1 MLLREYIQMEKL
13 IHGRE
18 IPADILYQMTS
29 DNPDNEYMYY
39 SESKGGLM
47 SIFDMQIHH
56 FIRAYAKQSQADN
69 NVLQEK
75 LSEIKK
81 VLETVAQ
88 EVTLVAWYRN
98 L

>member
-1 MLLREYIQMEKL
+1 MTLREYVQMEKL

-29 DNPDNEYMYY
+29 DSPDEEYMYY
-39 SESKGGLM
+39 SESKGSLI
-47 SIFDMQIHH
+47 SIFDMHIHH
-56 FIRAYAKQSQADN
+56 FIRAYAIQNKTDN
-69 NVLQEK
+69 NALQEK

-81 VLETVAQ
+81 VLE
-88 EVTLVAWYRN
+88 VAWYPN

>member
-1 MLLREYIQMEKL
+1 MIVLCIGVNMLLREYIQMEKL

-39 SESKGGLM
+39 SESKGSLV

-69 NVLQEK
+69 NALQEK

-81 VLETVAQ
+81 VLEVA
-88 EVTLVAWYRN
+88 
-98 L
+98 

>member
-1 MLLREYIQMEKL
+1 MILREYIQMEKL

-39 SESKGGLM
+39 SESKGSLM
-47 SIFDMQIHH
+47 SIFDMHIHH
-56 FIRAYAKQSQADN
+56 FIRAYAIQNKTDN
-69 NVLQEK
+69 NSLQEK

-81 VLETVAQ
+81 VLEVA
-88 EVTLVAWYRN
+88 
-98 L
+98 

>member
-39 SESKGGLM
+39 SESKGSLV

-81 VLETVAQ
+81 VLEVA
-88 EVTLVAWYRN
+88 
-98 L
+98 

>member
-1 MLLREYIQMEKL
+1 MILREYIQMEKL

-39 SESKGGLM
+39 SESKGSLI
-47 SIFDMQIHH
+47 SIFDMHIHH
-56 FIRAYAKQSQADN
+56 FIRAYAIQNKTDN
-69 NVLQEK
+69 NSLQEK

-81 VLETVAQ
+81 VLEVA
-88 EVTLVAWYRN
+88 
-98 L
+98 

>member
-1 MLLREYIQMEKL
+1 MILREYIQMEKL

-39 SESKGGLM
+39 SESKGSLI
-47 SIFDMQIHH
+47 SIFDMHIHH

-69 NVLQEK
+69 NALQEK
-75 LSEIKK
+75 LKKKKK
-81 VLETVAQ
+81 VLEVA
-88 EVTLVAWYRN
+88 
-98 L
+98 

>member
-1 MLLREYIQMEKL
+1 MILREYIQMEKL

-39 SESKGGLM
+39 SESKGSLI
-47 SIFDMQIHH
+47 SIFDMHIHH
-56 FIRAYAKQSQADN
+56 FIRAYAKQSQTDN
-69 NVLQEK
+69 NALQEK

-81 VLETVAQ
+81 VLEVA
-88 EVTLVAWYRN
+88 
-98 L
+98 

>member
-1 MLLREYIQMEKL
+1 MIVLCIGVNMILREYIQMEKL

-39 SESKGGLM
+39 SESKGSLV

-81 VLETVAQ
+81 VLEVA
-88 EVTLVAWYRN
+88 
-98 L
+98 

>member
-1 MLLREYIQMEKL
+1 MILREYIQMEKL

-39 SESKGGLM
+39 SESKGSLI
-47 SIFDMQIHH
+47 SIFDMHIHH

-81 VLETVAQ
+81 VLE
-88 EVTLVAWYRN
+88 VAWSIQKI
-98 L
+98 

>member
-1 MLLREYIQMEKL
+1 MILREYIQMEKL

-18 IPADILYQMTS
+18 IPADILYPMAS

-39 SESKGGLM
+39 SESKGSLI

-56 FIRAYAKQSQADN
+56 FIRAYAKMQSKTDN
-69 NVLQEK
+69 NILQEQ

-81 VLETVAQ
+81 VLEVA
-88 EVTLVAWYRN
+88 
-98 L
+98 